1 MSLAPPL
8 LRLRAPRPDAA
19 LSAAVPSRPLPGCLA
34 IGRGLGSG
42 RAYCLFSG
50 AGAGRRKQEEARRG
64 LESAVDQNKT
74 GFGTWGVETDTR
86 RRRDRRGGP
95 GPAAGGGGRGRS
107 GGGGGGG
114 RGGWFRWFSSGGF
127 WDAAKQTVLTILG
140 IIAVVFLIANFN
152 VLLGAAVYPLL
163 VVLRQIRR
171 AITFAAYCVSRAM
184 SAPASRPKP
193 TPVDSAEVVA
203 AAPVKERARMSAAER
218 VVAKWRSD

>member
-8 LRLRAPRPDAA
+8 LRLRAPRRDAV
-19 LSAAVPSRPLPGCLA
+19 LSAALPSRRLSGCLTT
-34 IGRGLGSG
+34 GRGPGSG

-50 AGAGRRKQEEARRG
+50 AGAGGRRKQEEARRG
-64 LESAVDQNKT
+64 LEGALDQNKA
-74 GFGTWGVETDTR
+74 GFGKWGMKTDTR
-86 RRRDRRGGP
+86 QRRDPRGGP

-114 RGGWFRWFSSGGF
+114 GGWFRWFSSGGF

-140 IIAVVFLIANFN
+140 IIAAVFLIANFN

-193 TPVDSAEVVA
+193 TPVDGAEVVA